1 MMDLAQLAARA
12 FKSSFRPDGF
22 NVGFNL
28 GAAAGAGI
36 KDHVHLHMVPRWV
49 GDTNFMP
56 VIGDTRVIPQSLD
69 RTYELLT
76 KAFAE
81 LTAR

>member
-1 MMDLAQLAARA
+1 VA
-12 FKSSFRPDGF
+12 FRPDGM

-36 KDHVHLHMVPRWV
+36 KDHLHLHMVPRWA

-56 VIGDTRVIPQSLD
+56 VIGDTRVIPQALD
-69 RTYELLT
+69 RTFELLT
-76 KAFAE
+76 EAFAD
-81 LTAR
+81 LIGG